1 MGPSAKI
8 ISVVACFV
16 ALVSSAAESADKVRV
31 ISSTRLP
38 FEMFAVN
45 QAIQEGYFKKA
56 DLDTSLTYGSGGA
69 ATLQAVV
76 AGSQDIAIGVGVL
89 SVIAAYGQGA
99 PVKILASVKRGAGDL
114 YWYVPTK
121 SPIQSF
127 KDLGGKQLVFSRPG
141 SSTDLVTQFI
151 LSEAGVSAKRVSVG
165 GISASRTQVMSG
177 QVDTGWSS
185 FPLNLKQVR
194 EGKIRIIG
202 RGSEAPQ
209 LNRMTIRVVAANAN
223 WLANN
228 RATAERFMKALWR
241 GHVFNYKGGDRA
253 LGRYIKRWNLEKEDA
268 LQFSKFVPWE
278 ETTWT
283 PIGNL
288 DGLLALA
295 LEFKLLRRPLTVE
308 QKTKLVDIVYD
319 PSASR

>member
-1 MGPSAKI
+1 MGPGART
-8 ISVVACFV
+8 ISVVACLV
-16 ALVSSAAESADKVRV
+16 ALAASAAHAADKVRV

-45 QAIQEGYFKKA
+45 QAIQEGYFEKA
-56 DLDTSLTYGSGGA
+56 GLETPLTYGTGGA

-76 AGSQDIAIGVGVL
+76 NGNQDIAIGVGVL

-114 YWYVPTK
+114 YWYVPSK

-127 KDLGGKQLVFSRPG
+127 KDLSGKQLAFSRPG

-151 LSEAGVSAKRVSVG
+151 LSEAGVDAARVSVG
-165 GISASRTQVMSG
+165 GISASRTRVMSG

-185 FPLNLKQVR
+185 FPLNLKHVR

-202 RGSEAPQ
+202 RGSEALE
-209 LNRMTIRVVAANAN
+209 LNRTTIRVIAANAN
-223 WLANN
+223 WLAKN
-228 RATAERFMKALWR
+228 RSTAARFMKALWQ
-241 GHVFNYKGGDRA
+241 GHVFNYRGGDRA
-253 LGRYIKRWNLEKEDA
+253 LARYIKRWNLEKEDA
-268 LQFSKFVPWE
+268 LQFTKFVPWD

-288 DGLLALA
+288 DGLLAMA
-295 LEFKLLRRPLTVE
+295 FDFKLLRRPLTDA
-308 QKTKLVDIVYD
+308 QKRNLVDIVYQ
-319 PSASR
+319 PPKTP